1 MDQTPTDS
9 RALYGRAID
18 RHPVLGRAGEQA
30 LALQIEK
37 RSHALW
43 ALLLARPTAAFAARL
58 LRERLPQARSGI
70 TAEELHAIDLDHV
83 VADELVAQI
92 VAAARDPD
100 HAPEA
105 LRAMV
110 QRKRFARH
118 AEAVASAAR
127 AVADARGRFVQA
139 NLGLVFLVAHRY
151 HSSALSLAD
160 FAQEGMFGL
169 IKAVDRFDHRRG
181 LRFSTY
187 AIWWIR
193 HAIGRALADKDRAVR
208 IPVHVQDARQRLRV
222 LERRLRAELG
232 REPSHEELAEAA
244 DVPLDKIEWYRQ
256 LTGNADISLDERVD
270 DGDGRSRADT
280 FVDPTDEPT
289 DPAEALDR
297 ETLADE
303 MRRHLE
309 ALAPIEREILQRR
322 FGLDGLDDEAT
333 LREIASDH
341 GLSRERIRQ
350 IEAVALRKL
359 RKRLAGF
366 DGEPSAHAA

>member
-1 MDQTPTDS
+1 MDQTSTDS
-9 RALYGRAID
+9 RALYARAID
-18 RHPVLGRAGEQA
+18 RHPVLDRAGEQA
-30 LALQIEK
+30 LALQIEE

-43 ALLLARPTAAFAARL
+43 ALLLARATAAFAARL
-58 LRERLPQARSGI
+58 VRERLPQARSGV
-70 TAEELHAIDLDHV
+70 TAAELHAIDLDHV
-83 VADELVAQI
+83 VADELVARI
-92 VAAARDPD
+92 VAAARDPE

-110 QRKRFARH
+110 RRKTFARH
-118 AEAVASAAR
+118 AEAVAGAAR
-127 AVADARGRFVQA
+127 AVAEARGRFVQA

-151 HSSALSLAD
+151 HSSTLSLAD

-222 LERRLRAELG
+222 LERRLRSELG
-232 REPSHEELAEAA
+232 REPSHEEVAEAA
-244 DVPLDKIEWYRQ
+244 DVTPDKIEWYRQ
-256 LTGNADISLDERVD
+256 LTGNADISLDERVGD
-270 DGDGRSRADT
+270 ADGRSRADT
-280 FVDPTDEPT
+280 FVDPADEPA
-289 DPAEALDR
+289 DPAEGLDR
-297 ETLADE
+297 VTLADE
-303 MRRHLE
+303 LRRHLE

-322 FGLDGLDDEAT
+322 FGLDRLGEEAT

-359 RKRLAGF
+359 RKRLAGL
-366 DGEPSAHAA
+366 DGEPGALAA